1 MGEAPV
7 TALARGRKP
16 PMDLALPRLNLA
28 LAFGDLPVLCAFLDP
43 PPLVVV
49 RRVIGPLLSIEVA
62 LQPSQRFGVGGDL
75 GTEGLEQ
82 GVVCAHYRDGG
93 GSHVHP
99 NHAASPLVLS
109 LSVWAPVADHLRI
122 TPF

>member
-1 MGEAPV
+1 MGQLPMAALAGGGQLPVHRAPPRLDL
-7 TALARGRKP
+7 ALARGDMP
-16 PMDLALPRLNLA
+16 A
-28 LAFGDLPVLCAFLDP
+28 LCAFLDP

-93 GSHVHP
+93 GSQVQP
-99 NHAASPLVLS
+99 NHAGSQLVLWFA
-109 LSVWAPVADHLRI
+109 VGCP
-122 TPF
+122 